1 MAFFTELTTSLKQKW
16 LQYFQSNRSW
26 LERQMEAEYIDTP
39 DGGRRPSSYLILG
52 AVSALEPQLAELIVP
67 FTKLNPDINALIDV
81 LELNFDPVKSQ
92 SDRPNLQSDRS
103 VSTVNPHSNSSVNP
117 STDMDELME
126 VGKDEALQP
135 QGSSWVEVV
144 DRTAPATS
152 QQQPLEKPNAVQ
164 TEMGDVW
171 LDEMNAKELK
181 SEQTPD
187 KTHTKE
193 GKQSEDEEISRLF
206 PEF

>member
-16 LQYFQSNRSW
+16 LQYFQVNRSW
-26 LERQMEAEYIDTP
+26 LERQMEAEYVDTP

-126 VGKDEALQP
+126 VGMG
-135 QGSSWVEVV
+135 GSG
-144 DRTAPATS
+144 R
-152 QQQPLEKPNAVQ
+152 
-164 TEMGDVW
+164 
-171 LDEMNAKELK
+171 
-181 SEQTPD
+181 
-187 KTHTKE
+187 
-193 GKQSEDEEISRLF
+193 
-206 PEF
+206 

>member
-1 MAFFTELTTSLKQKW
+1 
-16 LQYFQSNRSW
+16 
-26 LERQMEAEYIDTP
+26 
-39 DGGRRPSSYLILG
+39 
-52 AVSALEPQLAELIVP
+52 
-67 FTKLNPDINALIDV
+67 
-81 LELNFDPVKSQ
+81 
-92 SDRPNLQSDRS
+92 
-103 VSTVNPHSNSSVNP
+103 
-117 STDMDELME
+117 
-126 VGKDEALQP
+126 
-135 QGSSWVEVV
+135 V
-144 DRTAPATS
+144 DRTAPASS
-152 QQQPLEKPNAVQ
+152 QQQPLEKPNAAQ

>member
-1 MAFFTELTTSLKQKW
+1 MAFFTDLTTSLKQKW
-16 LQYFQSNRSW
+16 MQYFQSNRSW
-26 LERQMEAEYIDTP
+26 LERQMEAEYVDTP

-67 FTKLNPDINALIDV
+67 FTKLNSDINALIDV

-92 SDRPNLQSDRS
+92 SDRSNLQSDRAI
-103 VSTVNPHSNSSVNP
+103 STINPYSNPPVNP
-117 STDMDELME
+117 STDMDELMGIAE
-126 VGKDEALQP
+126 DEADRP
-135 QGSSWVEVV
+135 QGASWVEVV
-144 DRTAPATS
+144 DKTAPATS
-152 QQQPLEKPNAVQ
+152 QQEPLEKPNAGQ
-164 TEMGDVW
+164 TETGDVW
-171 LDEMNAKELK
+171 LDEMNEARLE
-181 SEQTPD
+181 SDRTAD